1 MLKAAVDPR
10 WTGIIEVLVR
20 GLGGRLRWE
29 TDSLVL
35 QLPDHPYV
43 QRVADLDSLRLCLG
57 RLGVPVVFETPGVS
71 RPDPSLA
78 EFLRKLVES
87 GLMVDT
93 SRLVA

>member
-1 MLKAAVDPR
+1 LLNTAVDPR

-20 GLGGRLRWE
+20 GLGGAVRWE
-29 TDSLVL
+29 PDSLVL

-57 RLGVPVVFETPGVS
+57 RLGVPVVFEASGVS
-71 RPDPSLA
+71 SRDPSLA

-87 GLMVDT
+87 GLMADV

>member
-1 MLKAAVDPR
+1 MLNTAVDPR

-20 GLGGRLRWE
+20 GLGGAVRWE
-29 TDSLVL
+29 PDSLVL

-57 RLGVPVVFETPGVS
+57 RLGVPVVFEASGVS
-71 RPDPSLA
+71 SSDPSLA

-87 GLMVDT
+87 GLMADV
-93 SRLVA
+93 SSLVA